1 MEDTPK
7 FDRLEITKSP
17 TLCPPGPHAFLLVI
31 PIDSAFPKIYRM
43 ALQGQGQEYFSEK
56 IWGYTIVLFSSI
68 ATDNTITLKKELK
81 IMARSHM
88 ASKKCQNRMHV
99 LNIRNRND
107 STQVTKLLE
116 KIEKMVAQNNGNYF
130 ENTPVSDERV
140 KITEERVK
148 PRTVVGRKHG
158 AVLQASIKGT
168 PYNHFIY
175 KWSKCPI

>member
-1 MEDTPK
+1 
-7 FDRLEITKSP
+7 
-17 TLCPPGPHAFLLVI
+17 
-31 PIDSAFPKIYRM
+31 
-43 ALQGQGQEYFSEK
+43 
-56 IWGYTIVLFSSI
+56 
-68 ATDNTITLKKELK
+68 
-81 IMARSHM
+81 
-88 ASKKCQNRMHV
+88 MHV

-158 AVLQASIKGT
+158 AELQASIKGT

>member
-17 TLCPPGPHAFLLVI
+17 TLCHPGPHAFLLVI

-43 ALQGQGQEYFSEK
+43 ALQGQLEYFSEK

-68 ATDNTITLKKELK
+68 ATDNTITLKKSLK
-81 IMARSHM
+81 LWPDLIWLL
-88 ASKKCQNRMHV
+88 KKCQNRMHV

-158 AVLQASIKGT
+158 AELQASIKGT